1 MDTSRRTLLRVGA
14 AAGAAA
20 LAGCIDSI
28 GDVGGD
34 GGPPTNFSWLYDPT
48 TLTDVGSHGFLTVDV
63 DAIREHE
70 EHVPEEVWNELEAL
84 DEEVEN
90 VDIEEFDHLT
100 GVGFAGSDFA
110 SNGATVVASGS
121 FDAAAIRAE
130 FEADADADVLAET
143 EWSYEGYEG
152 YHVEEAVESWESGA
166 DDDRYQSFTVGLTDE
181 HVVAGY
187 VLDDDL
193 RSDEAVETAIDTH
206 GGDGTPYYESD
217 DAVRAL
223 VDGIGDAEMGAG
235 AAVDEDLLA
244 EGIAQADPEVRDAL
258 RDLTAFGLRTALGED
273 VETGLVLVYAD
284 ADAVSADAIES
295 LVDDLREDPTFD
307 DSVEDVSV
315 AVDGRTVTV
324 TATVDGETFWEG
336 VQTPLQGTSTS
347 AQTAIGEDTVEGST
361 TTPSVPM
368 VSLEFD
374 YDPAAETVTIT
385 HASGDAFDADAVSLA
400 GDVQRDDVPGWEG
413 EVTVGDST
421 DGIPLHS
428 GEIVT
433 VVWADDGATMV
444 LGQFFAP

>member
-28 GDVGGD
+28 EDVAGGD
-34 GGPPTNFSWLYDPT
+34 DGPPTNFSWLYDPA

-70 EHVPEEVWNELEAL
+70 EHVPEEVWAELEAL
-84 DEEVEN
+84 DDEVEN
-90 VDIEEFDHLT
+90 VDLEEFDHLT
-100 GVGFAGSDFA
+100 GVGFAGGDFA

-130 FEADADADVLAET
+130 FEADVDDDTLAEAG
-143 EWSYEGYEG
+143 WSYEGYEG
-152 YHVEEAVESWESGA
+152 YHVEEAVESWNPESDG
-166 DDDRYQSFTVGLTDE
+166 DRYRSFTVGLTDE
-181 HVVAGY
+181 HVVVGY
-187 VLDDDL
+187 VLDEEL

-223 VDGIGDAEMGAG
+223 VDGVGDAEMGAG
-235 AAVDEDLLA
+235 AVVDDDLLA
-244 EGIAQADPEVRDAL
+244 EGIAGADPEVRDAL
-258 RDLTAFGLRTALGED
+258 RDLTAFGVRTALGED

-295 LVDDLREDPTFD
+295 LVDDLREEPTFD

-336 VQTPLQGTSTS
+336 VESPLRGTPTS
-347 AQTAIGEDTVEGST
+347 ARTAVGDEDADQPA
-361 TTPSVPM
+361 TPSVPM
-368 VSLEFD
+368 VALDFD
-374 YDPAAETVTIT
+374 YDSAAETVTIT
-385 HASGDAFDADAVSLA
+385 HTAGDDFDADAVSLD
-400 GDVQRDDVPGWEG
+400 GDVRADDVPGWEG
-413 EVTVGDST
+413 EVSVGDAT
-421 DGIPLHS
+421 DEIPLES
-428 GEIVT
+428 GETVT
-433 VVWADDGATMV
+433 VVWEDDGTTMV